1 MSKEPNIDFISD
13 PTLLKVYNILNKKI
27 NSSLLDFQEKFEEE
41 LNNILNALEET
52 SKRYDNMS
60 ENLYTYKYK
69 MDKVDELLLFQKK
82 ANDLLTTH
90 EIKLSNNEKEINNVN
105 VKFSKI
111 VEKNLTIPA
120 FIGEHCKYKNLRE
133 YLNNNI
139 KEMGSLNLFK
149 SKTEIDLKSYKEKIE
164 QNLETFNLQLKDFEN
179 KNNVYS
185 KNLKNE
191 IDEKIENNL
200 NLINKTIQDVR
211 VDNIKAAK
219 ELNLNS
225 EKLKKQTEETFK
237 FRFNLK
243 ESFEKEIN
251 DLKSQFKIVN
261 DTFLDF
267 KKEYKL
273 IKIKFAELIEFI
285 KDVRFRRNLVDFNG
299 VQKKDIKELTRKL
312 DFNYTDNDD
321 GEEKKLDLEYNFFE
335 GNKNNTD
342 NKLNNNN
349 NKNNNN
355 NINNNNNNINN
366 NNNNKL
372 NTKEEEEIN
381 NVYKIMNDREKI
393 KKIDNNSSNNNI
405 KFKLATNSY
414 NISLSQKNVVDIKNF
429 LSNKQ
434 EKSNNIQ
441 KNYLS
446 RNFSD
451 RKYNIITNTEEKN
464 NNKRTTFYKT
474 KNKTEKNIF
483 LNENKPKLSN
493 SIDNKKNIYLR
504 FNSYRNKIITSPM
517 NNKKNEKF
525 KRQRSFNSKD
535 NIDCEKKNNNKEN

>member
-13 PTLLKVYNILNKKI
+13 PSLLKVYNILNKKI
-27 NSSLLDFQEKFEEE
+27 NTSILDLQEKVEEE

-52 SKRYDNMS
+52 TKKYDNMT

-69 MDKVDELLLFQKK
+69 MDKVEELLLFQKK

-164 QNLETFNLQLKDFEN
+164 QNLETFNLQLKDFDN
-179 KNNVYS
+179 KNSVFS

-299 VQKKDIKELTRKL
+299 IQKKEIKELTRKL

-335 GNKNNTD
+335 GNKNNTE
-342 NKLNNNN
+342 NKL
-349 NKNNNN
+349 NNN
-355 NINNNNNNINN
+355 NINNNNNNNNNSKNN
-366 NNNNKL
+366 NNNN
-372 NTKEEEEIN
+372 NNIKEEEEIN
-381 NVYKIMNDREKI
+381 NVYKIINDREKM
-393 KKIDNNSSNNNI
+393 KKNDNSNSNNNI

-429 LSNKQ
+429 LANKQ
-434 EKSNNIQ
+434 EKSKNIQ
-441 KNYLS
+441 NNKYLS

-451 RKYNIITNTEEKN
+451 RKYNIITNTVEKN

-474 KNKTEKNIF
+474 ENKTEKNIF

-504 FNSYRNKIITSPM
+504 FNSYRNKILTSPM
-517 NNKKNEKF
+517 NSKKNEIKF

>member
-1 MSKEPNIDFISD
+1 MSKEPNIDIISD
-13 PTLLKVYNILNKKI
+13 PSLLKVYNILNKKI
-27 NSSLLDFQEKFEEE
+27 NTSILDLQEKVEEE

-52 SKRYDNMS
+52 TKKYDNMTD
-60 ENLYTYKYK
+60 NLYTYKYK
-69 MDKVDELLLFQKK
+69 MDKVEELLLFQKK

-164 QNLETFNLQLKDFEN
+164 QKLETFNLQLKDFEN
-179 KNNVYS
+179 KNRVFS

-299 VQKKDIKELTRKL
+299 IQKKDIKELTRKL

-335 GNKNNTD
+335 GNKNNTE
-342 NKLNNNN
+342 NKL
-349 NKNNNN
+349 NN
-355 NINNNNNNINN
+355 NINNNKNNDNN
-366 NNNNKL
+366 NNNIK
-372 NTKEEEEIN
+372 EEEIN
-381 NVYKIMNDREKI
+381 NVYKIINDREKM
-393 KKIDNNSSNNNI
+393 KKNDNSNSNNNI

-429 LSNKQ
+429 LANKQ
-434 EKSNNIQ
+434 EKPNNIQ

-474 KNKTEKNIF
+474 ENKTEKNIF

-504 FNSYRNKIITSPM
+504 FNSYRNKILTSPM
-517 NNKKNEKF
+517 NSKKNEIKL

>member
-299 VQKKDIKELTRKL
+299 IQKKDIKELTRKL

-335 GNKNNTD
+335 GNKNNTE

-355 NINNNNNNINN
+355 NINNNNNNI

-414 NISLSQKNVVDIKNF
+414 NISLSQKNMVDIKNF
-429 LSNKQ
+429 LANKQ

-474 KNKTEKNIF
+474 ENKTEKNIF

-504 FNSYRNKIITSPM
+504 FNSYRNKILTSPM
-517 NNKKNEKF
+517 NSKKNEIKL